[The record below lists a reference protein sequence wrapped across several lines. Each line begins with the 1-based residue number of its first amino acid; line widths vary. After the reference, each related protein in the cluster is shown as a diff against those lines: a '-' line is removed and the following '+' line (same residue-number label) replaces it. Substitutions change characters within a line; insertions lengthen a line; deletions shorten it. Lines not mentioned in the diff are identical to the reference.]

1 MPFVASIPYT
11 KRNTKMLGDRSEAVV
26 LAELIQAGYKVSIPF
41 GEDQRYDLILD
52 DAGVLSRVQ
61 VKTGRLRDGA
71 ILFNCYSVHA
81 GRNGRL
87 RTYRGAIEFFGVY
100 CPGVEGVYLV
110 PVGEVPSTCHASIR
124 VTASK
129 NGQCSRVKWA
139 HRYRV
144 RRRDVPGGGVGQ
156 ETGDGVRPR
165 AGEPS

>member
-1 MPFVASIPYT
+1 M
-11 KRNTKMLGDRSEAVV
+11 KRNTKSLGVRSEAIV
-26 LAELIQAGYKVSIPF
+26 LAELIRAGYKVSIAF

-52 DAGVLSRVQ
+52 DAGALSRVQ

-81 GRNGRL
+81 DRNERL

-100 CPGVEGVYLV
+100 CPGIDGVYLI
-110 PVGEVPSTCHASIR
+110 PVGDVPSTCHPSIR

-129 NGQCSRVKWA
+129 NGQRSRVKWA

-144 RRRDVPGGGVGQ
+144 CRRGPSGGRVGQ
-156 ETGDGVRPR
+156 ETRDGVTPR
-165 AGEPS
+165 GRRAVVA